1 MINNLAYTPILRYS
15 DTRNSLAPNTVS
27 AKSQRTGLTVKPDVA
42 EDFAGHVIARTVDPF
57 RYIGTEYTG
66 NNVSIPSVFDSD
78 PRMPDI
84 VVKSIQTVLDDLLK
98 LPDHFELVQNPEFI
112 EHPDSFDLKESASS
126 TPFFLKHKDGSAP
139 FKDPFLYNTK
149 PMGISYS
156 DESPQ
161 MFIRIYPFLD
171 EFLKKNQSEKTTKA
185 IPAFALELIR
195 EETMKALLERGLI
208 RKSHLD
214 LF

>member
-15 DTRNSLAPNTVS
+15 DNRNSLAPNTVS
-27 AKSQRTGLTVKPDVA
+27 AKNQRTGLTVDDKVA
-42 EDFAGHVIARTVDPF
+42 KAFVDHAIYGTLNIF
-57 RYIGTEYTG
+57 RYIGTENGYM
-66 NNVSIPSVFDSD
+66 PSVFDKD
-78 PRMPDI
+78 PVGMHRR
-84 VVKSIQTVLDDLLK
+84 VVKSIQDVLRRLGE
-98 LPDHFELVQNPEFI
+98 LPDSIKLVRNPGFKQD
-112 EHPDSFDLKESASS
+112 PDSFHTTLEESAST
-126 TPFFLKHKDGSAP
+126 TPFFLKHEDGSAP

-185 IPAFALELIR
+185 IPAFAPKLIR